1 MLKIVHGKRYW
12 ARDLATNRRSNE
24 RVSEKRHRLFV
35 TTVNLHY
42 LLIVI
47 AVTCLSCERPE
58 PIPKHYARIVG
69 KWSIVQGEQAGAP
82 GHAWHNGDVLMLASD
97 GFGYLEESPVLGSG
111 RRRVKRQIV
120 YQFDGTN
127 LAIYSSFANPSITD
141 AFSAATV
148 FQVVALDESNMR
160 LVCTRRIMKALKFGE
175 ERVLPEYD
183 ATELVLTLRR

>member
-1 MLKIVHGKRYW
+1 
-12 ARDLATNRRSNE
+12 
-24 RVSEKRHRLFV
+24 
-35 TTVNLHY
+35 
-42 LLIVI
+42 
-47 AVTCLSCERPE
+47 
-58 PIPKHYARIVG
+58 
-69 KWSIVQGEQAGAP
+69 
-82 GHAWHNGDVLMLASD
+82 MLASD